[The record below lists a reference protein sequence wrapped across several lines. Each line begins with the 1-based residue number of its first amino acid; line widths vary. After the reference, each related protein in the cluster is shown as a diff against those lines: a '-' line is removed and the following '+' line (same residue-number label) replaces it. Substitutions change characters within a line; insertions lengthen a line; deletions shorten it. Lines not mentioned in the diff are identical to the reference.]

1 MPAVNLN
8 HAILFL
14 VKDNFGF
21 WLQQER
27 EKIGLSQ
34 AELARLSGLNRAVIS
49 KVENNAS
56 DPTPETLSAIA
67 RALRLPPETVFRIAG
82 LLPPVPPNTE
92 QTDELLYLFAQ
103 LPDNQKPIAVDYIR
117 FLVEK
122 NEARNQRQR

>member
-1 MPAVNLN
+1 MLTRNLN

-14 VKDNFGF
+14 VNDNFGF

-34 AELARLSGLNRAVIS
+34 SDLARLSGLNRAVIS
-49 KVENNAS
+49 KVENNVS
-56 DPTPETLSAIA
+56 DPTPETLSTIA

-82 LLPPVPPNTE
+82 LLPPAPAHTE
-92 QTDELLYLFAQ
+92 QIDELLYLFAQ
-103 LPDNQKPIAVDYIR
+103 LPESQKPIAVDYIR

-122 NEARNQRQR
+122 NEAKNNRR